1 MSDRMNSDN
10 NSDRQLAALI
20 ASATIV
26 TGFLL
31 YWLVQIQ
38 DVLDMLELAYG

>member
-10 NSDRQLAALI
+10 NTDRQLAALV
-20 ASATIV
+20 ASAIIV
-26 TGFLL
+26 AGFLL

-38 DVLDMLELAYG
+38 DVRDMLALAYG

>member
-1 MSDRMNSDN
+1 MNSDN
-10 NSDRQLAALI
+10 RKDLQLAALV

-26 TGFLL
+26 AGFLV

-38 DVLDMLELAYG
+38 DVRAMLELAYG

>member
-1 MSDRMNSDN
+1 MNSDN
-10 NSDRQLAALI
+10 SKDAQMAALV

-26 TGFLL
+26 AGFLV